1 MEKLKGYRTI
11 IVVVLNVLLAA
22 VSSVSEIVNIPSWYF
37 MYVVPGILGVLR
49 FLTDSAVGVKTAEET
64 VKIKA
69 ADPTNVRRKKKNLN

>member
-11 IVVVLNVLLAA
+11 LVVILNVILAA